1 VDALDGVEGSGS
13 RASRDSVPMRLEADG
28 VPVANAQATA
38 SPTRQEIQN
47 LMWAAVG
54 LERDA
59 VALRAALDTLH
70 GWQVTGTALPE
81 LEERNLLDLA
91 RITAHAAL
99 VREESRGAHDR
110 SDAPE
115 TREEWR
121 HSLVW
126 TLQPA
131 IAAEEV
137 PA

>member
-1 VDALDGVEGSGS
+1 MSSLIVALLALTVPT
-13 RASRDSVPMRLEADG
+13 DSVPPAPPR
-28 VPVANAQATA
+28 T
-38 SPTRQEIQN
+38 
-47 LMWAAVG
+47 
-54 LERDA
+54 
-59 VALRAALDTLH
+59 
-70 GWQVTGTALPE
+70 LPE
-81 LEERNLLDLA
+81 LEDRNLLDLA

-115 TREEWR
+115 AREAWR

>member
-1 VDALDGVEGSGS
+1 
-13 RASRDSVPMRLEADG
+13 
-28 VPVANAQATA
+28 
-38 SPTRQEIQN
+38 
-47 LMWAAVG
+47 MWAAVG

-70 GWQVTGTALPE
+70 GWKVTGTTLRE
-81 LEERNLLDLA
+81 LEDRNLLDLA

-115 TREEWR
+115 AREEWR

>member
-1 VDALDGVEGSGS
+1 
-13 RASRDSVPMRLEADG
+13 
-28 VPVANAQATA
+28 TT
-38 SPTRQEIQN
+38 PTRQEIQN

-54 LERDA
+54 LQRDA

-81 LEERNLLDLA
+81 LEDRILTDLA

-131 IAAEEV
+131 IAAEAV